1 MLDVKFFNKQKLIVL
16 KKYKDHIFIDA
27 KDVKGTPFKGY
38 STKGSKWVTMKVKK
52 EFRNNAP
59 EEGYS
64 YKQAKEGNMFKRQD
78 SKYASKTSP
87 VLTGDLMR
95 DLALSK
101 VTNTGFFIGWNVW
114 GAKVISLNKQKRKIT
129 TKDKPLPDSVVRFM
143 DKKLEKNIYKK
154 HIKPNC
160 KTTKHKIGK

>member
-1 MLDVKFFNKQKLIVL
+1 MFSAKFFTKLGANVRD
-16 KKYKDHIFIDA
+16 KYRKHIFDDG
-27 KDVKGTPFKGY
+27 KDVNDDLFKEY
-38 STKGSKWVTMKVKK
+38 SDEYGEQKRANS
-52 EFRNNAP
+52 
-59 EEGYS
+59 
-64 YKQAKEGNMFKRQD
+64 FKRQD
-78 SKYASKTSP
+78 SKYASKISP

-114 GAKVISLNKQKRKIT
+114 GSKVISLNKQGREIT
-129 TKDKPLPDSVVRFM
+129 TKDKPLPDSVVKFM
-143 DKKLEKNIYKK
+143 DKKAESYIHKT

>member
-78 SKYASKTSP
+78 SKFSGSKAP
-87 VLTGDLMR
+87 VLTGDLLG
-95 DLALSK
+95 DLNIIGSATSK
-101 VTNTGFFIGWNVW
+101 GFKMGWNVW
-114 GAKVISLNKQKRKIT
+114 GAKVKWLEDMGRVLTSKEKAIPTSVATYLQVQGDRYINKR
-129 TKDKPLPDSVVRFM
+129 LG
-143 DKKLEKNIYKK
+143 KN
-154 HIKPNC
+154 
-160 KTTKHKIGK
+160 KTTRHKVGK